1 MSALP
6 ILLEV
11 DSLRARLGT
20 IAKTTQYIPLKGFS
34 LIISDHQVP
43 KSQLVFTSLS
53 IKEGD
58 VNCIIALPT
67 PSEMLL

>member
-1 MSALP
+1 MCTFECSRSNNP
-6 ILLEV
+6 IH
-11 DSLRARLGT
+11 SP
-20 IAKTTQYIPLKGFS
+20 QGFS

-43 KSQLVFTSLS
+43 KRQLVFTSLS

-58 VNCIIALPT
+58 VNCILALPT